1 MFVIESTWV
10 ITMEREI
17 RIPRQKRS
25 IEKKNNILEAA
36 YKIFNEK
43 GYNNTNTIEIAKE
56 AGTATGSVYAYFK
69 DKKDIFLEVL
79 SKYSNSIVMFVMEK
93 FEQMPQDEDL
103 LDIIKTVIR
112 TSIECHKIAENL
124 HDEIMALTYLDADVK
139 KYFKQLQEEIMHKVL
154 EQLEKRNIKIRNEKE
169 KLFLAVSIIDSL
181 CHECVYCESTS
192 FDKNI
197 AIDECAHMIKSLLL
211 S

>member
-1 MFVIESTWV
+1 
-10 ITMEREI
+10 MEREI

-43 GYNNTNTIEIAKE
+43 GYNNTNTVEIAKE
-56 AGTATGSVYAYFK
+56 AGIATGSVYAYYK

-79 SKYSNSIVMFVMEK
+79 GKYSNSITVFVMEK
-93 FEQMPQDEDL
+93 LEQIPQDEDL

-124 HDEIMALTYLDADVK
+124 HDEIMALSFVDADVK
-139 KYFKQLQEEIMHKVL
+139 KYFKKLQEELMHKVL
-154 EQLEKRNIKIRNEKE
+154 EQLEKRNIKIKNEKE
-169 KLFLAVSIIDSL
+169 KLFLLLSIIDSL
-181 CHECVYCESTS
+181 CHECVYCQNTL
-192 FDKNI
+192 FNKDI
-197 AIDECAHMIKSLLL
+197 AIDECAHMLKYLLT

>member
-1 MFVIESTWV
+1 MFIIESIWV

-25 IEKKNNILEAA
+25 IEKKNNIIEAA

-43 GYNNTNTIEIAKE
+43 GFNNTNTVEIAKE
-56 AGTATGSVYAYFK
+56 AGIATGSVYAYYK

-79 SKYSNSIVMFVMEK
+79 CKYSNSIVEFVMEK

-103 LDIIKTVIR
+103 LDIIKTIIN
-112 TSIECHKIAENL
+112 TSVECHKIAENL

-139 KYFKQLQEEIMHKVL
+139 KFFKHLQEEIMHKIL
-154 EQLEKRNIKIRNEKE
+154 EQLEKRNIKIKNEKE

-181 CHECVYCESTS
+181 CHECVYGENIS
-192 FDKNI
+192 FDKNV
-197 AIDECAHMIKSLLL
+197 AIDECAHMIKCLLT